1 LRSEA
6 VFFVPLLVAAVA
18 VSVRLWSRW
27 AYWGS
32 GVGLAV
38 ALSGVWFGVAN
49 AGQALAAPLF
59 VVVVPVAATFW
70 VVSWERF
77 ARKPGWAFIAG
88 LVVAVGAAF
97 VGLVV
102 GVNLDVIRP

>member
-1 LRSEA
+1 
-6 VFFVPLLVAAVA
+6 VILLLLFLVSAVA
-18 VSVRLWSRW
+18 VSGRLWSRR

-32 GVGLAV
+32 GVGLAG

-49 AGQALAAPLF
+49 AGQAVVAPLH
-59 VVVVPVAATFW
+59 VVVLPVAATFW

-77 ARKPGWAFIAG
+77 ARKPGWAFLAG
-88 LVVAVGAAF
+88 FVVVVGASF

-102 GVNLDVIRP
+102 GVNLGVVRP